1 MSEEE
6 FLTDHADYLGNA
18 EISKVA
24 KELQSESYSAM
35 ASKSKFDDMAA
46 ALISQLEAGTP
57 NVKAIFEHFTGVSYS
72 EDKLNMEMGRE
83 LLQNMQEEDW
93 NRRYDSLADLLK
105 VINGFFGEAKNIRE
119 SFKLDGRT
127 RYQFARTVSSKF
139 LNGAV
144 DASKLNNAFKLFTDN
159 WGKIEK
165 ANKAIGKGLDLYDFV
180 ISWMLVLHVEYDQI
194 VQLMHLVPTDSGL
207 YTGLN
212 KLEQWYSKD
221 IYSMA
226 VDYIADDILS
236 ETADITNDLITKG
249 IVNTVWKGQKLDA
262 SSYTLVAKWGFK
274 LVGKAFS
281 GIQPSISAYNKAWI
295 TICNTRYLQSQMENL
310 RVKLANGQNDNTN
323 RKYFA
328 TAAKAYFAS
337 LRQQVEYVSKAV
349 DSKQSSELMFLYRR
363 YEPGL
368 TYNSYIY
375 SQIARY
381 EGI

>member
-1 MSEEE
+1 MFTEKTYLSSFVKMSEEE

-24 KELQSESYSAM
+24 KELQSESYTAM

-72 EDKLNMEMGRE
+72 EDKLNMEMARE
-83 LLQNMQEEDW
+83 LLQSMQEEDW

-165 ANKAIGKGLDLYDFV
+165 
-180 ISWMLVLHVEYDQI
+180 S
-194 VQLMHLVPTDSGL
+194 
-207 YTGLN
+207 
-212 KLEQWYSKD
+212 EQSNW
-221 IYSMA
+221 
-226 VDYIADDILS
+226 
-236 ETADITNDLITKG
+236 KG
-249 IVNTVWKGQKLDA
+249 IRPL
-262 SSYTLVAKWGFK
+262 
-274 LVGKAFS
+274 
-281 GIQPSISAYNKAWI
+281 
-295 TICNTRYLQSQMENL
+295 
-310 RVKLANGQNDNTN
+310 
-323 RKYFA
+323 
-328 TAAKAYFAS
+328 
-337 LRQQVEYVSKAV
+337 
-349 DSKQSSELMFLYRR
+349 
-363 YEPGL
+363 
-368 TYNSYIY
+368 
-375 SQIARY
+375 
-381 EGI
+381 